1 MTNDPDSLKIVIGLA
16 KENGRAEQQ
25 NEFLIKE
32 LEEVKSRL
40 ATVSSERDFYKQE
53 SETYKNA
60 LREEKEKNRILTLRN
75 AELQDV
81 IAQDVSQGRLANPL
95 NKVVVLNY
103 YMLSVEKTVR
113 YCGSLDDNYR
123 LMINSLFQFSLPDNT
138 PRHVYDKVN
147 EMTKPLG
154 VKRTEE
160 LSDAMKTAATR
171 PTNDTRIFPQNGSDV
186 NVACVI
192 KDTDLKSMPNPG
204 QEVKMIELQDSEDN
218 QN

>member
-1 MTNDPDSLKIVIGLA
+1 M
-16 KENGRAEQQ
+16 
-25 NEFLIKE
+25 
-32 LEEVKSRL
+32 
-40 ATVSSERDFYKQE
+40 
-53 SETYKNA
+53 
-60 LREEKEKNRILTLRN
+60 RN
-75 AELQDV
+75 AELQDLIV
-81 IAQDVSQGRLANPL
+81 QDISEGRLANPL

>member
-171 PTNDTRIFPQNGSDV
+171 PTNDTKIFPQNGSDV

-192 KDTDLKSMPNPG
+192 KDTDVKSMPNPG
-204 QEVKMIELQDSEDN
+204 QEVKMIELQDSKDN